1 MAVIFLRMHMKWE
14 SPKNVHETGKE
25 ITADEAGGSKGS
37 GPGCEHVNKLPPPL
51 SAEEEAAAPE
61 WLRVL
66 LRTKFWGQ
74 CKQHVDASRSE
85 ECIFCLRCCK
95 VLCPH
100 CDHAEP
106 GHRLLKVRRYMYRS
120 VVLAKDMQ
128 DLNVDVSRIQVGVD
142 ISQDEFSG
150 PEAERRHRQVLGNVM
165 ESPPLLQNPPRP
177 FDASPVEDEDAIMAE
192 AERGQV
198 QTNATESASSAV
210 AAAAADEIMAEAP
223 VINVDPHSL
232 RRRSRKQAEPQRA
245 PFF

>member
-1 MAVIFLRMHMKWE
+1 
-14 SPKNVHETGKE
+14 
-25 ITADEAGGSKGS
+25 
-37 GPGCEHVNKLPPPL
+37 
-51 SAEEEAAAPE
+51 
-61 WLRVL
+61 
-66 LRTKFWGQ
+66 
-74 CKQHVDASRSE
+74 
-85 ECIFCLRCCK
+85 
-95 VLCPH
+95 
-100 CDHAEP
+100 
-106 GHRLLKVRRYMYRS
+106 MYRS

-128 DLNVDVSRIQVGVD
+128 DLNVDVSRIQTYVVNGQKGVHLRPMRRSAQFKPHADTPRCLTCFCWLRSAPNRFCSLSCKVGVD